1 MTGVSHSIVTFAT
14 LYVATHNVFIAGSAM
29 LGSLFPDKSEGLF
42 WQSAHRSCSHWF
54 VLYVAALAFFWTPD
68 VLSVTGVQMWQAGL
82 IPMMRRFLF
91 WFAAGG
97 LFHIL
102 EDAICGSHQT
112 DDGAAPLVQSGLGGG
127 VPFCYSVLR
136 GSVSDCGKTVGGFRR
151 FPVLT
156 GGGAHVT
163 ALRTLTQSVTKSAGQ
178 RADELFSVSFIIR
191 CKMIRRNDIIGM
203 GYGEE

>member
-82 IPMMRRFLF
+82 IPMMRRLYTGRRRLRTGTG
-91 WFAAGG
+91 AV
-97 LFHIL
+97 
-102 EDAICGSHQT
+102 SHQT
-112 DDGAAPLVQSGLGGG
+112 DDGAAPPVQSGLGGG
-127 VPFCYSVLR
+127 VPFCHSVLR
-136 GSVSDCGKTVGGFRR
+136 GSVSDCDKTVGGFRR

-156 GGGAHVT
+156 GREAGVT
-163 ALRTLTQSVTKSAGQ
+163 ALRDSDAVSYKKRRSAY
-178 RADELFSVSFIIR
+178 
-191 CKMIRRNDIIGM
+191 RRMNQCFL
-203 GYGEE
+203 YNSL

>member
-82 IPMMRRFLF
+82 RPMMRRFLF

-97 LFHIL
+97 LL
-102 EDAICGSHQT
+102 LRTGTGAVSHQT
-112 DDGAAPLVQSGLGGG
+112 DDGAAPPVQSGLGGG
-127 VPFCYSVLR
+127 VPFCHSVLR
-136 GSVSDCGKTVGGFRR
+136 ASVSDCDKTVGGFRR
-151 FPVLT
+151 FPVLI
-156 GGGAHVT
+156 GREAGVT
-163 ALRTLTQSVTKSAGQ
+163 ALRDIDAVSHKKRRSAC
-178 RADELFSVSFIIR
+178 RRIIQ
-191 CKMIRRNDIIGM
+191 CFLYNSL
-203 GYGEE
+203 

>member
-82 IPMMRRFLF
+82 IPMMRRLPVLYPTKRMTVLPRLF
-91 WFAAGG
+91 K
-97 LFHIL
+97 
-102 EDAICGSHQT
+102 
-112 DDGAAPLVQSGLGGG
+112 V
-127 VPFCYSVLR
+127 
-136 GSVSDCGKTVGGFRR
+136 GSVGECLFVIAYCA
-151 FPVLT
+151 VLYLI
-156 GGGAHVT
+156 AIK
-163 ALRTLTQSVTKSAGQ
+163 L
-178 RADELFSVSFIIR
+178 
-191 CKMIRRNDIIGM
+191 
-203 GYGEE
+203 